1 MALSRIRANV
11 TVTSPT
17 AAVTVSPEGV
27 VGATVGVVQTAA
39 TVVIPISA
47 ISWINI
53 IYSAEVDYRGMN
65 PVVKEIFVVAD
76 ASAVTFGKNI
86 TESQSAI
93 DAITGRQFGK
103 ALADT
108 PALTEITVYSL
119 QRTINELVDATDDFY
134 GAANSDDDQTM
145 FFSKSIPVEAKVASD
160 SNAVDFGKNLAEQQA
175 TSEKVTYDA
184 SKPLFDSLASS
195 ETVGYSYSKPVADL
209 VDATDDF
216 YGLANS
222 DDDQTMFFAKSL
234 PVETQTVSDTDNWAF
249 TKAATEGLNTTESAT
264 YSFYKPFSDSPNASE
279 TVEYSYQKA
288 VTGSTETQTV
298 SDTDNWAFTKAAT
311 EGLNTTESATY
322 AATKALADNPS
333 ISEAVGYTYQKAVAD
348 TADAGDELNA
358 LFVTDDGQTMF
369 MSKNF
374 SEPLSSSDAAANAV
388 GKSTSDYFYTADYLQ
403 PFDLGKGLA
412 ENAVTSHEVTYT
424 FGKSRVDALTA
435 LDSYAFSYTR
445 QPEYD
450 SVNAQREGPN
460 FWDNYVDPTYMASGY
475 AGTGIPAF
483 DVEKAV
489 SDAASNSDTLTY
501 TVVYSRTLSDSVN
514 ATDDF
519 DGTATT
525 EDDQTMT
532 FAKGLSDTISHSD
545 AHAFVVGMSREDAA
559 TFSDALT
566 DLFGKAVTDSFTKS
580 DLVTASVGKA
590 LADSATTSDNITARS
605 FSKALS
611 DLVDATDDFDGAATA
626 EDDQTMSFVTSRAET
641 VSASDSSSQSAGK
654 GLTEPVG
661 TSDSGSLRMTDY
673 CDVLYFTDVYV
684 GISATF

>member
-27 VGATVGVVQTAA
+27 VWATVGVVQTAA

-65 PVVKEIFVVAD
+65 PVVKEISVVAD
-76 ASAVTFGKNI
+76 TNAFHLFKPFA
-86 TESQSAI
+86 EAQSTVEQA
-93 DAITGRQFGK
+93 TRFVGK
-103 ALADT
+103 ALADAPT
-108 PALTEITVYSL
+108 LSEITVYSL

-134 GAANSDDDQTM
+134 GVANSDDDQTM
-145 FFSKSIPVEAKVASD
+145 FFSKSIP
-160 SNAVDFGKNLAEQQA
+160 
-175 TSEKVTYDA
+175 T
-184 SKPLFDSLASS
+184 
-195 ETVGYSYSKPVADL
+195 
-209 VDATDDF
+209 
-216 YGLANS
+216 
-222 DDDQTMFFAKSL
+222 
-234 PVETQTVSDTDNWAF
+234 ETQTVSDTDNWAL
-249 TKAATEGLNTTESAT
+249 TKAATEGLNTTEST
-264 YSFYKPFSDSPNASE
+264 
-279 TVEYSYQKA
+279 
-288 VTGSTETQTV
+288 
-298 SDTDNWAFTKAAT
+298 
-311 EGLNTTESATY
+311 TY

-374 SEPLSSSDAAANAV
+374 SEPLSNSDAAVTAF
-388 GKSTSDYFYTADYLQ
+388 GKNPNDYLYTSDYLQ
-403 PFDLGKGLA
+403 PFDFGKGLT
-412 ENAVTSHEVTYT
+412 ENPVTSQQVTYT
-424 FGKSRVDALTA
+424 FGTSRVDTSTVT
-435 LDSYAFSYTR
+435 DNSVYSYGR
-445 QPEYD
+445 PEYD

-460 FWDNYVDPTYMASGY
+460 FWDNYVDPTYMGAGY

-501 TVVYSRTLSDSVN
+501 TMVYSRTLSDSVN

-654 GLTEPVG
+654 GLTDSVSTG
-661 TSDSGSLRMTDY
+661 DSGSLRMTDY